1 MLTISPRPQYAGKE
15 NEALESTIDN
25 EVLSFIEL
33 IERKYV
39 SEDGHYCPMDLSKKA
54 QYFTLDVITSLA
66 FGQKFGYLEQDTD
79 VHSYI
84 KMTEDSM
91 PVMMVLSV
99 IPALARLLQTRLL
112 RRLMPSEHDR
122 VGFGKFIA

>member
-1 MLTISPRPQYAGKE
+1 
-15 NEALESTIDN
+15 
-25 EVLSFIEL
+25 
-33 IERKYV
+33 
-39 SEDGHYCPMDLSKKA
+39 MDLSKKA

-66 FGQKFGYLEQDTD
+66 FGQKFGYLDQDAD

-112 RRLMPSEHDR
+112 RRLMPSEHDV